1 MSPVNLTSTHR
12 DVWLLLPWMA
22 NGRLSNSQRE
32 YVQEHVRVCSKCEQE
47 LSVQRRI
54 CESLETPDRVTYA
67 PGPSFRKL
75 LERIDEAEP
84 RGRKSAHEPAQQGE
98 AMRPAAFG
106 NKAALW
112 RPPGLAW
119 AASFIIMVGLTA
131 LISTASRWTEPRYA
145 TRTDAA
151 DASRPGV
158 LHIAFQRDLT
168 IGEVEELLRANGARV
183 VEGPGSTGIF
193 GVATLS
199 AVPRG
204 AVANEEMLKLAS
216 RLRGD
221 PRVRWVEPVEPTRPS
236 TGQGP

>member
-1 MSPVNLTSTHR
+1 MSLVKLTSTHK

-47 LSVQRRI
+47 LSAQRRI

-84 RGRKSAHEPAQQGE
+84 RGRTSAHEPAQQGE
-98 AMRPAAFG
+98 ATRPAAFG

-199 AVPRG
+199 AMPRG

-221 PRVRWVEPVEPTRPS
+221 PRVRWVEPLERSATGLRP
-236 TGQGP
+236 